1 MELTCAE
8 VLRELSN
15 YMDDDVTSELR
26 LRINA
31 HVSACGGCRAIYD
44 GVRNVITL
52 VGDFQTIE
60 LPPGF
65 SQRLRQRL
73 AKSATSE

>member
-15 YMDDDVTSELR
+15 YMDEDVTPTLR
-26 LRINA
+26 LRIDA
-31 HVSACGGCRAIYD
+31 HVRACGGCRAIYD

-52 VGDFQTIE
+52 VGDFETIE
-60 LPPGF
+60 LPIGF
-65 SQRLRQRL
+65 SKRLRQKL
-73 AKSATSE
+73 SGSVQ